1 MTPMILFRWQRVLPA
16 LLAAFLLLGGS
27 GCAMVTVKQVASSD
41 YLVNKRADVLNTG
54 KLSPASRETLS
65 AAGLDES
72 QCEKDFLVCR
82 STLLMTDDLNVEQRL
97 STLSELWVKAALAL
111 TPKKQAANEPP
122 MSDAA
127 LDAWLEAAR
136 YGYAYLFYSG
146 RSPSDRAFED
156 RQTQVRDYYNYAA
169 EKAAVVLF
177 ARARAAALAGEDY
190 TKPVSA
196 GSWTLASDFQRL
208 SLKSIPKQLVP
219 AGTVSFVGMRS
230 TYRRDGFGAELVMVM
245 DPPKLVVPAV
255 AAEGAKA
262 ETAQAQA
269 TKDEQEEGVRRGR
282 RHQHDDSV
290 PEYSEMSSINVTALL
305 RFEGNTLEDVMRTR
319 QVLLDGYSPEAT
331 ERISLHGE
339 EVPLAGNFTA
349 AYGLWLAQSGFA
361 TQSLRTLFGMSE
373 GIGEPHIYLMQPW
386 DPNRRIIFM
395 LHGLGSSPEA
405 WVNLANEIMGDP
417 ELRQQFQVW
426 QVYYPTNAPIALNR
440 YEIANAFND
449 TLKHF
454 DPNGSTRASKDM
466 VYIGHSMGGVLARLL
481 VSDSGDVLWNDLLAN
496 YDLKGERLKRVQSK
510 LGPLLH
516 FKAEPNVERAIFI
529 AAPHQGTDIA
539 GNKVGRLIGRLVRLP
554 LTILGKFEDVFLA
567 LAQAEQQVDGTAKP
581 KIPNS
586 IDNLKASDPFVKAAA
601 QLPITPGLKY
611 HSIIAQRKPELPVE
625 KSDDGLVPYWSS
637 HLPGALSEKVIIS
650 GHSVQETPQA
660 VLEVRRILHQD
671 IDEVGTVARP

>member
-1 MTPMILFRWQRVLPA
+1 
-16 LLAAFLLLGGS
+16 
-27 GCAMVTVKQVASSD
+27 
-41 YLVNKRADVLNTG
+41 
-54 KLSPASRETLS
+54 
-65 AAGLDES
+65 
-72 QCEKDFLVCR
+72 
-82 STLLMTDDLNVEQRL
+82 
-97 STLSELWVKAALAL
+97 
-111 TPKKQAANEPP
+111 
-122 MSDAA
+122 
-127 LDAWLEAAR
+127 
-136 YGYAYLFYSG
+136 
-146 RSPSDRAFED
+146 
-156 RQTQVRDYYNYAA
+156 
-169 EKAAVVLF
+169 
-177 ARARAAALAGEDY
+177 
-190 TKPVSA
+190 
-196 GSWTLASDFQRL
+196 
-208 SLKSIPKQLVP
+208 VP
-219 AGTVSFVGMRS
+219 AGTVSFVGLRS

-245 DPPKLVVPAV
+245 DPPKLVAPVIEPD
-255 AAEGAKA
+255 GLKA
-262 ETAQAQA
+262 ETTQDDGDDAH
-269 TKDEQEEGVRRGR
+269 RGR
-282 RHQHDDSV
+282 RHRHDDSV
-290 PEYSEMSSINVTALL
+290 PEFSEMSSINVTALL
-305 RFEGNTLEDVMRTR
+305 RFEGSSLEDVMRTR
-319 QVLLDGYSPEAT
+319 RVELDAYSPEAT
-331 ERISLHGE
+331 ERITLHGE
-339 EVPLAGNFTA
+339 QVPLAGNFTA

-361 TQSLRTLFGMSE
+361 RQSLRTLFGMSE

-395 LHGLGSSPEA
+395 LHGLASSPEA

-496 YDLKGERLKRVQSK
+496 YDLKGERLKRVQNK

-516 FKAEPNVERAIFI
+516 FKAQPNVERAIFI

-554 LTILGKFEDVFLA
+554 LTILGKFEDVFMA

-601 QLPITPGLKY
+601 QLPIEAGLKY
-611 HSIIAQRKPELPVE
+611 HSIIAQRKPELPVD
-625 KSDDGLVPYWSS
+625 KSDDGLVPYWSA
-637 HLPGALSEKVIIS
+637 HLPGALSEKVVIS

-660 VLEVRRILHQD
+660 VLEVRRILHRD
-671 IDEVGTVARP
+671 IDDMGTGTR

>member
-1 MTPMILFRWQRVLPA
+1 MSLRAMMGVGRLLPA
-16 LLAAFLLLGGS
+16 VLATVLLLGSS

-41 YLVNKRADVLNTG
+41 SLVNKRSDVLNTG

-65 AAGLDES
+65 AAGLDEA

-111 TPKKQAANEPP
+111 TPKKHVQGEPP

-136 YGYAYLFYSG
+136 YGYAYLFHSG

-177 ARARAAALAGEDY
+177 TRARAAALAGEDY
-190 TKPVSA
+190 TQPLSA
-196 GSWTLASDFQRL
+196 GSWTLASNYGQL
-208 SLKSIPKQLVP
+208 QLKSIPAQLVP
-219 AGTVSFVGMRS
+219 AGSVSFVGLRS

-245 DPPKLVVPAV
+245 DPPKLVAPVIAGDGPQV
-255 AAEGAKA
+255 QGSDSGAGA
-262 ETAQAQA
+262 LTP
-269 TKDEQEEGVRRGR
+269 RRGR
-282 RHQHDDSV
+282 DADV
-290 PEYSEMSSINVTALL
+290 PVFSEMSAINVTALL
-305 RFEGNTLEDVMRTR
+305 RFQGETLEDVMRTR
-319 QVLLDGYSPEAT
+319 RVELDAYSPEAT
-331 ERISLHGE
+331 ERITLHGE
-339 EVPLAGNFTA
+339 SVPLAGNFTA

-361 TQSLRTLFGMSE
+361 TQSLRTLFGLSE

-395 LHGLGSSPEA
+395 LHGLASSPEA

-417 ELRQQFQVW
+417 ELRSQFQVW

-440 YEIANAFND
+440 YEIATAFND

-454 DPNGSTRASKDM
+454 DPQGSAPASKDM

-481 VSDSGDVLWNDLLAN
+481 VSDSGEVLWDDLLAS
-496 YDLKGERLKRVQSK
+496 YELKGERLKRVQAK

-516 FKAEPNVERAIFI
+516 FKAQPHVERAIFI

-539 GNKVGRLIGRLVRLP
+539 GNKLGRLIGRLVRLP

-601 QLPITPGLKY
+601 HLPIEPGLKY
-611 HSIIAQRKPELPVE
+611 HSIIAQRKPELPLQQ
-625 KSDDGLVPYWSS
+625 SDDGLVPYWSA

-671 IDEVGTVARP
+671 IDEVGPVIRP

>member
-1 MTPMILFRWQRVLPA
+1 MILDFPIRWQRVLPA
-16 LLAAFLLLGGS
+16 LLAAFVLLGGS

-41 YLVNKRADVLNTG
+41 SLVNKRADVLNTG

-111 TPKKQAANEPP
+111 TPKKHAAGEPP

-136 YGYAYLFYSG
+136 YGYAYLFFSG

-190 TKPVSA
+190 TRPMSA
-196 GSWTLASDFQRL
+196 GSWTLAANYQQL
-208 SLKSIPKQLVP
+208 ALKSIPSQLVP
-219 AGTVSFVGMRS
+219 AGSVSFVGLRS
-230 TYRRDGFGAELVMVM
+230 IYRRDGFGAELVMVM
-245 DPPKLVVPAV
+245 DPPKLVVPVV
-255 AAEGAKA
+255 AADGPKA
-262 ETAQAQA
+262 ETPP
-269 TKDEQEEGVRRGR
+269 DEDDGARGR
-282 RHQHDDSV
+282 RHRHDDSV
-290 PEYSEMSSINVTALL
+290 PEFSEMSSVNVTALL
-305 RFEGNTLEDVMRTR
+305 RFEGESLDDVMRTR
-319 QVLLDGYSPEAT
+319 RVELDAYSPEAT
-331 ERISLHGE
+331 ERITLHGE
-339 EVPLAGNFTA
+339 QVPLAGNFTA

-361 TQSLRTLFGMSE
+361 TQSLRTLFGLSE

-395 LHGLGSSPEA
+395 LHGLASSPEA

-417 ELRQQFQVW
+417 ELRRQFQVW

-449 TLKHF
+449 TLQHF
-454 DPNGSTRASKDM
+454 DPSGNTRASKDM

-496 YDLKGERLKRVQSK
+496 YDLKGERLKRVQGK

-516 FKAEPNVERAIFI
+516 FKAQPNVERAIFI

-601 QLPITPGLKY
+601 QLPIEPGLKY
-611 HSIIAQRKPELPVE
+611 HSIIAQRKPELPPE
-625 KSDDGLVPYWSS
+625 KSDDGLVPYWSA
-637 HLPGALSEKVIIS
+637 HLPGAQSEKVIIS
-650 GHSVQETPQA
+650 GHSVQESPQA
-660 VLEVRRILHQD
+660 VLEVRRILHRD
-671 IDEVGTVARP
+671 IDEVGTDIRP